1 MIRALT
7 LDLDDTL
14 WPIEPVV
21 LRAEAEL
28 DAWLARHCPEVAA
41 AWPIEAMRELRTRVH
56 ADNPQ
61 LAHDFTA
68 LRKLS
73 LAHVFEP
80 FGHGDELVE
89 RAFEV
94 FYAARNRV
102 ELYPDAGPAL
112 QQLAGRFPIASLSNG
127 NADLHRIGLGEY
139 FVATVTAR
147 AVGVGK
153 PHPRIFERAVAC
165 LGLPAAQVAHVGD
178 DPLLDVQGA
187 QRAGLVAVW
196 LNRGGVPWPLPRPP
210 DIEIA
215 DLGALEPA
223 LERYAVHGGSA
234 GGSR

>member
-1 MIRALT
+1 MQ
-7 LDLDDTL
+7 
-14 WPIEPVV
+14 
-21 LRAEAEL
+21 
-28 DAWLARHCPEVAA
+28 RHEM
-41 AWPIEAMRELRTRVH
+41 IEAMRALRTRVH
-56 ADNPQ
+56 ADNPE

-80 FGHGDELVE
+80 FGHGEELVE

-112 QQLAGRFPIASLSNG
+112 QRLAGRFPIASLSNG

-147 AVGVGK
+147 TVGVGK
-153 PHPRIFERAVAC
+153 PHPRIFARAVAC
-165 LGLPAAQVAHVGD
+165 LGLPATQVAHVGD

-196 LNRGGVPWPLPRPP
+196 LNRSGAAWPLPRPP
-210 DIEIA
+210 HIQVA
-215 DLGALEPA
+215 GLGALEPA
-223 LERYAVHGGSA
+223 LGRYAGHGAIA
-234 GGSR
+234 GGIR

>member
-28 DAWLARHCPEVAA
+28 DAWLAQHCPEVAA
-41 AWPIEAMRELRTRVH
+41 AWPIEAMRALRTRVH
-56 ADNPQ
+56 ADNPE

-80 FGHGDELVE
+80 FGHGEELVE

-112 QQLAGRFPIASLSNG
+112 QRLAGRFPIASLSNG

-147 AVGVGK
+147 TVGVGK

-196 LNRGGVPWPLPRPP
+196 LNRSGAAWPLPRPP

-215 DLGALEPA
+215 ELGALEPA
-223 LERYAVHGGSA
+223 LERYAVHGAIA
-234 GGSR
+234 GGNR

>member
-56 ADNPQ
+56 ADNPE

-80 FGHGDELVE
+80 FGHGEELVE

-112 QQLAGRFPIASLSNG
+112 QRLAGRFPIASLSNG

-147 AVGVGK
+147 TVGVGK

-196 LNRGGVPWPLPRPP
+196 LNRSDAAWPLQRPP

-215 DLGALEPA
+215 ELGALEPA
-223 LERYAVHGGSA
+223 LERYAVHGAIA
-234 GGSR
+234 GGIR

>member
-28 DAWLARHCPEVAA
+28 DAWLAQHCPEVAA
-41 AWPIEAMRELRTRVH
+41 AWPIEAMRALRTRVH
-56 ADNPQ
+56 ADNPE

-80 FGHGDELVE
+80 FGHGEELVE

-112 QQLAGRFPIASLSNG
+112 QRLAGRAVLRTDENG
-127 NADLHRIGLGEY
+127 R
-139 FVATVTAR
+139 
-147 AVGVGK
+147 
-153 PHPRIFERAVAC
+153 
-165 LGLPAAQVAHVGD
+165 
-178 DPLLDVQGA
+178 
-187 QRAGLVAVW
+187 
-196 LNRGGVPWPLPRPP
+196 
-210 DIEIA
+210 IEITS
-215 DLGALEPA
+215 DGWQVWVET
-223 LERYAVHGGSA
+223 EK
-234 GGSR
+234 

>member
-41 AWPIEAMRELRTRVH
+41 AWPIEAMRALRTRVH
-56 ADNPQ
+56 ADNPE

-80 FGHGDELVE
+80 FGHGEELVE

-112 QQLAGRFPIASLSNG
+112 QRLAGRFPIASLSNG

-147 AVGVGK
+147 TVGVGK

-196 LNRGGVPWPLPRPP
+196 LNRSGAAWPLPRPP

-215 DLGALEPA
+215 ELGALEPA
-223 LERYAVHGGSA
+223 LERYAVHGAIA
-234 GGSR
+234 GGIR

>member
-41 AWPIEAMRELRTRVH
+41 AWPIEAMRALRTRVH
-56 ADNPQ
+56 ADNPE

-80 FGHGDELVE
+80 FGHGEELVE

-112 QQLAGRFPIASLSNG
+112 QRLAGRFPIASLSNG

-147 AVGVGK
+147 TVGVGK

-196 LNRGGVPWPLPRPP
+196 LNRSGAAWPLPRPP

-215 DLGALEPA
+215 ELGALEPA
-223 LERYAVHGGSA
+223 LERYAVHGAIA
-234 GGSR
+234 GGNR

>member
-56 ADNPQ
+56 ADNPE

-80 FGHGDELVE
+80 FGHGEELVE

-112 QQLAGRFPIASLSNG
+112 QRLAGRFPIASLSNG

-147 AVGVGK
+147 TVGVGK

-196 LNRGGVPWPLPRPP
+196 LNRSGAAWPLPRPP

-215 DLGALEPA
+215 ELGALEPA
-223 LERYAVHGGSA
+223 LERYAVHGAIA
-234 GGSR
+234 GGIR

>member
-28 DAWLARHCPEVAA
+28 DAWLAQHCPEVAA
-41 AWPIEAMRELRTRVH
+41 AWPIEAMRALRTRVH
-56 ADNPQ
+56 ADNPE

-80 FGHGDELVE
+80 FGHGEELVE

-112 QQLAGRFPIASLSNG
+112 QRLAGRFPIASLSNG

-147 AVGVGK
+147 TVGVGK

-196 LNRGGVPWPLPRPP
+196 LNRSDAAWPLQRPP

-215 DLGALEPA
+215 ELGALEPA
-223 LERYAVHGGSA
+223 LERYAVHGAIA
-234 GGSR
+234 GGIR

>member
-56 ADNPQ
+56 ADNPE

-80 FGHGDELVE
+80 FGHGEELVE

-112 QQLAGRFPIASLSNG
+112 QRLAGRFPIASLSNG

-147 AVGVGK
+147 TVGVGK

-196 LNRGGVPWPLPRPP
+196 LNRSGAAWPLPRPP

-215 DLGALEPA
+215 ELGALEPA
-223 LERYAVHGGSA
+223 LERYAVHGAIA
-234 GGSR
+234 GGNR

>member
-28 DAWLARHCPEVAA
+28 DAWLAQHCPEVAA
-41 AWPIEAMRELRTRVH
+41 AWPIEAMRALRTRVH
-56 ADNPQ
+56 ADNPE

-80 FGHGDELVE
+80 FGHGEELVE

-112 QQLAGRFPIASLSNG
+112 QRLAGRFPIASLSNG

-147 AVGVGK
+147 TVGVGK

-196 LNRGGVPWPLPRPP
+196 LNRSGAAWPLPRPP

-215 DLGALEPA
+215 ELGALEPA
-223 LERYAVHGGSA
+223 LERYAVHGAIA
-234 GGSR
+234 GGIR

>member
-1 MIRALT
+1 MIRGLT

-28 DAWLARHCPEVAA
+28 DTWLAQHCPEVSA
-41 AWPIEAMRELRTRVH
+41 AWPIAAMRELRSRVY

-73 LAHVFEP
+73 LAHAFEP
-80 FGHGDELVE
+80 FGHGEEWIE

-102 ELYPDAGPAL
+102 ELYPDAGAAL
-112 QQLAGRFPIASLSNG
+112 QALALRYPIASLSNG

-139 FVATVTAR
+139 FVASVTAR
-147 AVGVGK
+147 AVGVAK
-153 PHPRIFERAVAC
+153 PHPRIFAVALAS

-178 DPLLDVQGA
+178 DPVLDVQGA

-196 LNRGGVPWPLPRPP
+196 LNRSGAAWPLPQPP
-210 DIEIA
+210 DIEIE

-223 LERYAVHGGSA
+223 LERYARHGGVA
-234 GGSR
+234 RGNR

>member
-41 AWPIEAMRELRTRVH
+41 AWPIEAMRALRTRVH
-56 ADNPQ
+56 ADNPE

-80 FGHGDELVE
+80 FGHGEELVE

-112 QQLAGRFPIASLSNG
+112 QRLAGRFPIASLSNG

-147 AVGVGK
+147 TVGVGK

-196 LNRGGVPWPLPRPP
+196 LNRSGAAWPLQRPP

-215 DLGALEPA
+215 ELGALEPA
-223 LERYAVHGGSA
+223 LERYAVHGAIA
-234 GGSR
+234 GGNR

>member
-28 DAWLARHCPEVAA
+28 DAWLAQHCPEVAA
-41 AWPIEAMRELRTRVH
+41 AWPIEAMRALRTRVH
-56 ADNPQ
+56 ADNPE

-80 FGHGDELVE
+80 FGHGEELVE

-112 QQLAGRFPIASLSNG
+112 QRLAGRFPIASLSNG

-147 AVGVGK
+147 TVGVGK

-165 LGLPAAQVAHVGD
+165 LGLPATQVAHVGD

-196 LNRGGVPWPLPRPP
+196 LNRSGAAWPLQRPP

-215 DLGALEPA
+215 ELGALEPA
-223 LERYAVHGGSA
+223 LERYAVHGAIA
-234 GGSR
+234 GGIR

>member
-28 DAWLARHCPEVAA
+28 DAWLAQHCPEVAA
-41 AWPIEAMRELRTRVH
+41 AWPIEAMRALRTRVH
-56 ADNPQ
+56 ADNPE

-80 FGHGDELVE
+80 FGHGEELVE

-112 QQLAGRFPIASLSNG
+112 QRLAGRFPIASLSNG

-147 AVGVGK
+147 TVGVGK

-196 LNRGGVPWPLPRPP
+196 LNRSGAAWPLQRPP

-215 DLGALEPA
+215 ELGALEPA
-223 LERYAVHGGSA
+223 LERYAVHGAIA
-234 GGSR
+234 GGIR

>member
-56 ADNPQ
+56 ADNPE

-80 FGHGDELVE
+80 FGHGEELVE

-112 QQLAGRFPIASLSNG
+112 QRLAGRFPIASLSNG

-147 AVGVGK
+147 TVGVGK

-196 LNRGGVPWPLPRPP
+196 LNRSGAAWPLQRPP

-215 DLGALEPA
+215 ELGALEPA
-223 LERYAVHGGSA
+223 LERYAVHGAIA
-234 GGSR
+234 GGNR

>member
-28 DAWLARHCPEVAA
+28 DAWLAQHCPEVAA

-56 ADNPQ
+56 ADNPE

-80 FGHGDELVE
+80 FGHGEELVE

-112 QQLAGRFPIASLSNG
+112 QRLAGRFPIASLSNG

-147 AVGVGK
+147 TVGVGK

-196 LNRGGVPWPLPRPP
+196 LNRSGAAWPLPRPP

-215 DLGALEPA
+215 ELGALEPA
-223 LERYAVHGGSA
+223 LERYAVHGAIA
-234 GGSR
+234 GGNR

>member
-41 AWPIEAMRELRTRVH
+41 AWPIEAMRALRTRVH
-56 ADNPQ
+56 ADNPE

-80 FGHGDELVE
+80 FGHGEELVE

-112 QQLAGRFPIASLSNG
+112 QRLAGRFPIASLSNG

-147 AVGVGK
+147 TVGVGK

-196 LNRGGVPWPLPRPP
+196 LNRSDAAWPLQRPP

-215 DLGALEPA
+215 ELGALEPA
-223 LERYAVHGGSA
+223 LERYAVHGAIA
-234 GGSR
+234 GGIR

>member
-41 AWPIEAMRELRTRVH
+41 AWPIEAMRALRTRVH
-56 ADNPQ
+56 ADNPE

-80 FGHGDELVE
+80 FGHGEELVE

-112 QQLAGRFPIASLSNG
+112 QRLAGRFPIASLSNG

-147 AVGVGK
+147 TVGVGK

-196 LNRGGVPWPLPRPP
+196 LNRSGAAWPLQRPP

-215 DLGALEPA
+215 ELGALEPA
-223 LERYAVHGGSA
+223 LERYAVHGAIA
-234 GGSR
+234 GGIR

>member
-41 AWPIEAMRELRTRVH
+41 AWPIEAMRALRTRVH
-56 ADNPQ
+56 ADNPE

-80 FGHGDELVE
+80 FGHGEELVE

-112 QQLAGRFPIASLSNG
+112 QRLAGRFPIASLSNG

-147 AVGVGK
+147 TVGVGK

-165 LGLPAAQVAHVGD
+165 LGLPATQVAHVGD

-196 LNRGGVPWPLPRPP
+196 LNRSGAAWPLPRPP

-215 DLGALEPA
+215 ELGALEPA
-223 LERYAVHGGSA
+223 LERYAVHGAIA
-234 GGSR
+234 GGIR

>member
-28 DAWLARHCPEVAA
+28 DTWLAQHCPEVAA
-41 AWPIEAMRELRTRVH
+41 AWPIEAMRALRSRVH

-73 LAHVFEP
+73 LAQVFEP
-80 FGHGDELVE
+80 FGHGEELVE

-112 QQLAGRFPIASLSNG
+112 QRLAGRFPIASLSNG

-147 AVGVGK
+147 TVGVGK

-196 LNRGGVPWPLPRPP
+196 LNRSGAAWPLPRPP

-215 DLGALEPA
+215 ELGALEPA
-223 LERYAVHGGSA
+223 LERYAVNGGIA
-234 GGSR
+234 GGNR